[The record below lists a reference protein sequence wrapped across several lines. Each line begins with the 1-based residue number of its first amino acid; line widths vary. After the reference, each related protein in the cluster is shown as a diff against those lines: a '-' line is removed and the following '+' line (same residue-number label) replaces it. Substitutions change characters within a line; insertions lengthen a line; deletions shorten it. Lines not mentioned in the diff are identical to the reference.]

1 MAADAERFVR
11 VLRVF
16 AQRIRDRYLF
26 STEFVLD
33 VISNVPVEVIG
44 PAFGITRGTRK
55 LALLRCAD
63 LHSIASTA
71 RCAGWLS

>member
-1 MAADAERFVR
+1 MLNGWFVR
-11 VLRVF
+11 SAVF

-55 LALLRCAD
+55 LALLR
-63 LHSIASTA
+63 
-71 RCAGWLS
+71 